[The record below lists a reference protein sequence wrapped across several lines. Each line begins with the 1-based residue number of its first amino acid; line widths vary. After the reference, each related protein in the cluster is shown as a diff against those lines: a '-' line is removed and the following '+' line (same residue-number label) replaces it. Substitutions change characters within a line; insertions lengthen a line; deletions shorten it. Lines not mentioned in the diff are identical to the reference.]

1 MLRRIILLSILV
13 LSFIPIDYYHHYL
26 STSSANAS
34 YEPVLSYST
43 DDGIPSIIGDPALK
57 VEEVARGLDLP
68 TTMAFLGD
76 NDILVLEK
84 DKGTVQRIVNGK
96 MIPEPLL
103 DVNVATDVE
112 RCMCGIAVSSHSDS
126 VSGGGTG
133 LRTYVFL
140 YYTEAELTDSEDII
154 EGKAPL
160 GNRLYRY
167 ELVNNKLINPV
178 LLLDLPA
185 IPGPRHNGGAIMIGP
200 DNNLYV
206 PIGDVDGSHMGG
218 TGETKAQNYVDGVEP
233 DGRSGI
239 LRITQDG
246 QPVGGD
252 GDGSGSDI
260 GVLGNTHPLN
270 LYYAY
275 GIRNSFGFDFDPVTG
290 NIWDTENGPGNSDE
304 INLVEPGFN
313 SGWQEIQGMASNTD
327 DGFNLEE
334 DIVNFEGKG
343 KYSDP
348 ELLWMDT
355 EGPTAAK
362 FLNSDKLGMQYVN
375 DMFVG
380 DVHNGWIY
388 HFDLNEDRTDLILE
402 GPLADKIA
410 DTPVEMQEIIFGEG
424 FGGITD
430 LEVGPDGYLYV
441 VSLGQGAIYRIV
453 SGVNDDAGGVPI
465 DKEDEE
471 QEEDDDVVVESEEE
485 DNISNDD
492 DDDEGEADEDGS
504 FDDDDGGGGNGGDD
518 GGGDE
523 EG

>member
-96 MIPEPLL
+96 MLPEPLL
-103 DVNVATDVE
+103 DVNVATSVE

-126 VSGGGTG
+126 VSGGGGGDGGTG

-206 PIGDVDGSHMGG
+206 PIGDVDGTGMGEAF
-218 TGETKAQNYVDGVEP
+218 ETKAQNYVDGVEP
-233 DGRSGI
+233 DGRGGI

-252 GDGSGSDI
+252 GGI
-260 GVLGNTHPLN
+260 LGNTHPLN

-290 NIWDTENGPGNSDE
+290 NIWDTENGPGDGPGEGDE

-313 SGWQEIQGMASNTD
+313 SGWQEIHGMASSTA
-327 DGFNLEE
+327 GFDLQD
-334 DIVNFEGKG
+334 DIVDFEGKG

-348 ELLWMDT
+348 QFAWVNT
-355 EGPTAAK
+355 VGPTALT

-388 HFDLNEDRTDLILE
+388 HFDLHEDRTALILD
-402 GPLADKIA
+402 GLLADKVA
-410 DTPVEMQEIIFGEG
+410 HTDSELEEHASVIFGEG

-441 VSLGQGAIYRIV
+441 VSIGQGAIYRIV
-453 SGVNDDAGGVPI
+453 AGVNGGSGVTTDIDDEQG
-465 DKEDEE
+465 EDN
-471 QEEDDDVVVESEEE
+471 VESEE
-485 DNISNDD
+485 DNISSN
-492 DDDEGEADEDGS
+492 DEGEADEDGNL
-504 FDDDDGGGGNGGDD
+504 DVDEGGGAEGDTA
-518 GGGDE
+518 E
-523 EG
+523 AE